1 MASSLALVKYSS
13 KNLYMHISLQL
24 LTSLVLL
31 TDVRGSSH
39 VTTDG
44 LVLPSSLLPTITISN
59 LYDSTFCKYENL
71 NANTE
76 DDHRILYI
84 TNSHKSIS
92 CGTWLAMYITIP
104 LSRSTAKLWKLLTLQ
119 TRGQIVKTNSS
130 FEYVHALSTTLK
142 LMYIKSEVNY

>member
-31 TDVRGSSH
+31 TDVHGSSH

-71 NANTE
+71 NAKTE
-76 DDHRILYI
+76 DDQRSLYI

-92 CGTWLAMYITIP
+92 CGT
-104 LSRSTAKLWKLLTLQ
+104 
-119 TRGQIVKTNSS
+119 
-130 FEYVHALSTTLK
+130 
-142 LMYIKSEVNY
+142 